1 MSCPRCRPLTSTP
14 PDISHRP
21 PFHAKGA
28 SEISAADEKEDVDHR
43 HGHLSDVMGQ
53 PFDNKAK
60 DSPSNFPFAQ
70 LKIEKG
76 EIEDKSKGDGLAKA
90 IVVIQ
95 TAYFLIQLFAR
106 VAQRLIITKLE
117 IMTLAYALL
126 CGMLY
131 IFWWHKPYNVQRPI
145 SVSIEKFNPH
155 PSPSKG
161 KSGIARIMS
170 GGFILNVHRS
180 VIGDGEGLEV
190 LEISG
195 DFELSMNVNLHRL
208 ATISSFLTATAF
220 GGVHC
225 IAWNFEFTTPVERLI
240 WNISAALVT
249 TIPLVWI
256 SMVILGYSVDRLKRW
271 CGKCWAQQCVHI
283 LGDFSS
289 RGLCAS
295 EGPPPGS

>member
-1 MSCPRCRPLTSTP
+1 
-14 PDISHRP
+14 
-21 PFHAKGA
+21 
-28 SEISAADEKEDVDHR
+28 
-43 HGHLSDVMGQ
+43 
-53 PFDNKAK
+53 
-60 DSPSNFPFAQ
+60 
-70 LKIEKG
+70 
-76 EIEDKSKGDGLAKA
+76 
-90 IVVIQ
+90 
-95 TAYFLIQLFAR
+95 
-106 VAQRLIITKLE
+106 
-117 IMTLAYALL
+117 
-126 CGMLY
+126 
-131 IFWWHKPYNVQRPI
+131 
-145 SVSIEKFNPH
+145 
-155 PSPSKG
+155 
-161 KSGIARIMS
+161 MS

-283 LGDFSS
+283 LVGVPLFV
-289 RGLCAS
+289 LVFALVCAYFVCRVILVV
-295 EGPPPGS
+295 EAFVLLRDLPPGARATVDWSSFIPHI